1 MLTKG
6 QGELKKG
13 TYTWKDATI
22 KVLLKKKD
30 PTECGNFRGIS
41 LVAHAGKALLKIVA
55 TRFSDYCEWKQILP
69 EAQCGFRT
77 GRSTIDMMYVVRRL
91 QELAREKGVPLYTCF
106 IDLQKAYDS
115 VDRTLLWDLLARYG
129 VPDKMIAIIR
139 DFHDGMRARVRL
151 DNGETSEWFNVEQG
165 LRQGCV
171 LAPLLF
177 NIFFTAV
184 LTVAYD
190 RFAAEEDVRNDFVHI
205 AARGQAG
212 EDSGKEVWAM
222 LYADDAGVVS
232 KSAQSLAKMMTAIVR
247 VCQAFGLT
255 VAETKTET
263 MYLRY
268 PGAAE
273 QALVIEAAGQTY
285 KQTDKFVYL
294 GGAISST
301 GDIQPE
307 LKRRIGYAWGSLKK
321 YNRQVYNNVEVPL
334 ADKIRLL
341 NAEALEILLYG
352 CVTWTLSPS
361 DFAKL
366 RECHRGLLRR
376 CIGEYRKRTGTSS
389 DFHQISYREALVK
402 TGCESIEATVKK
414 RTLLYAGRVARMSD
428 DRLPNIFMR
437 GELVGGARK
446 AGRPPRQLQDCVTG
460 YLREFGIEEASW
472 MEAARGAGWYSTV
485 EEGAARYMADW
496 FAARSRETRER
507 HTRELFAVLPF
518 PP

>member
-1 MLTKG
+1 
-6 QGELKKG
+6 
-13 TYTWKDATI
+13 
-22 KVLLKKKD
+22 
-30 PTECGNFRGIS
+30 
-41 LVAHAGKALLKIVA
+41 
-55 TRFSDYCEWKQILP
+55 
-69 EAQCGFRT
+69 
-77 GRSTIDMMYVVRRL
+77 MMYVVRRL

-106 IDLQKAYDS
+106 IDPQKAYDS
-115 VDRTLLWDLLARYG
+115 VDRTLLWHLLARYG

-366 RECHRGLLRR
+366 RECHRYFCAGASVS
-376 CIGEYRKRTGTSS
+376 TGKEQAPPPVSTKS
-389 DFHQISYREALVK
+389 ISY
-402 TGCESIEATVKK
+402 I
-414 RTLLYAGRVARMSD
+414 
-428 DRLPNIFMR
+428 P
-437 GELVGGARK
+437 
-446 AGRPPRQLQDCVTG
+446 
-460 YLREFGIEEASW
+460 
-472 MEAARGAGWYSTV
+472 
-485 EEGAARYMADW
+485 
-496 FAARSRETRER
+496 
-507 HTRELFAVLPF
+507 
-518 PP
+518 

>member
-1 MLTKG
+1 MS
-6 QGELKKG
+6 
-13 TYTWKDATI
+13 I
-22 KVLLKKKD
+22 
-30 PTECGNFRGIS
+30 
-41 LVAHAGKALLKIVA
+41 
-55 TRFSDYCEWKQILP
+55 
-69 EAQCGFRT
+69 
-77 GRSTIDMMYVVRRL
+77 
-91 QELAREKGVPLYTCF
+91 
-106 IDLQKAYDS
+106 
-115 VDRTLLWDLLARYG
+115 
-129 VPDKMIAIIR
+129 
-139 DFHDGMRARVRL
+139 
-151 DNGETSEWFNVEQG
+151 
-165 LRQGCV
+165 RQGCV

-184 LTVAYD
+184 LAVAYD
-190 RFAAEEDVRNDFVHI
+190 RFAAEEDVRSDFVHI

-212 EDSGKEVWAM
+212 EDRGKELWAM

-247 VCQAFGLT
+247 VCEAFGLT
-255 VAETKTET
+255 VAEKKTET
-263 MYLRY
+263 VYLRY

-285 KQTDKFVYL
+285 QQTDTFVYL
-294 GGAISST
+294 GGAISSM

-352 CVTWTLSPS
+352 CVTWTLAPN

-376 CIGEYRKRTGTSS
+376 CIGEYRKKTGAAA
-389 DFHQISYREALVK
+389 DFHQMSYRDALVK
-402 TGCESIEATVKK
+402 TGCESIEATVRK
-414 RTLLYAGRVARMSD
+414 RTLLYAGRVACMGD
-428 DRLPNIFMR
+428 GRLPNIVMR
-437 GELVGGARK
+437 GELIGGARK
-446 AGRPPRQLQDCVTG
+446 AGRPPRNLQDCVTG
-460 YLREFGIEEASW
+460 YLREFGIEEKSW
-472 MEAARGAGWYSTV
+472 MEAARRGGWRYTV
-485 EEGAARYMADW
+485 EEGATRYMADW

-507 HTRELFAVLPF
+507 HARELFAMMPF